1 MNQVC
6 PIHAVCYA
14 EIPNIDVINTLL
26 NDSNV
31 DVNALDAKGVSQIQ
45 LKSYHFESWLIF
57 SNQRTPF
64 YTACK
69 LGKVKAVEIMLKHP
83 KVDVTIKD
91 LVGVGFLNLL

>member
-1 MNQVC
+1 MC

-57 SNQRTPF
+57 SN
-64 YTACK
+64 
-69 LGKVKAVEIMLKHP
+69 
-83 KVDVTIKD
+83 
-91 LVGVGFLNLL
+91 